1 MEFREG
7 KIRVLVIKG
16 EGTAA
21 NVLITIEDELENDQ
35 VFRIWGNDSLQIIRE
50 LLRKASA
57 AIHQPRYP

>member
-35 VFRIWGNDSLQIIRE
+35 VFRIWGNDNLQILRE

-57 AIHQPRYP
+57 TIHQPRYP